1 MELLNSAIRMHF
13 NEVDL
18 LYQAVL
24 KYQHHDENYM
34 ESLAEDITS
43 NGLQLKKKVAF
54 SSISSAI
61 GGTFS

>member
-1 MELLNSAIRMHF
+1 MHF

-34 ESLAEDITS
+34 ESLAEDVLS
-43 NGLQLKKKVAF
+43 NGLQLKKKVAI